1 MFACRKLESLPIR
14 AVLLTMHRLW
24 HFAQAV
30 LGILFRH
37 PVTGTSVIPILP
49 DGRIVLIQRSD
60 TGKWALPGGM
70 VNWGEDIA
78 TSIQRELEEETGLDV
93 ARICR
98 LVGVYSSPERDG
110 RVHSI
115 CVVVEVQATGSLKI
129 NDPVEVIDVQAFAP
143 ADIPIGTLSHD
154 HDRQLKDY
162 FAGHTTLA

>member
-1 MFACRKLESLPIR
+1 
-14 AVLLTMHRLW
+14 
-24 HFAQAV
+24 
-30 LGILFRH
+30 
-37 PVTGTSVIPILP
+37 
-49 DGRIVLIQRSD
+49 
-60 TGKWALPGGM
+60 M

>member
-1 MFACRKLESLPIR
+1 MR
-14 AVLLTMHRLW
+14 RLW

-78 TSIQRELEEETGLDV
+78 TSIQRELEEETGLEV

-129 NDPVEVIDVQAFAP
+129 NDPVEVIDVQAFTP